1 MDIYD
6 YAMQMERDGE
16 NYYAELRERTTN
28 QGLKTILGMLISAEK
43 KHYALFQNMKQ
54 HQKVQVSDSPI
65 LVEVKN
71 IFVQMR
77 EQKDFSVDVAQKD
90 LYRKAQDIEVKS
102 RDFYRAKA
110 EEVTDASQKEA
121 FRKIAQE
128 EQRHF
133 IILENIINFV
143 SRPDIWLED
152 PEWYHLEEY

>member
-6 YAMQMERDGE
+6 YAMQMEKDGE
-16 NYYAELRERTTN
+16 NYYNELRNKTTN
-28 QGLKTILGMLISAEK
+28 QGLKAILGMLIAAEV

-54 HQKVQVSDSPI
+54 RAKVQVPDSPI
-65 LVEVKN
+65 LADVKN

-77 EQKDFSVDVAQKD
+77 ERKDFNVDVTQKE

-110 EEVTDASQKEA
+110 DEVTDASQKEA

-133 IILENIINFV
+133 IILE
-143 SRPDIWLED
+143 
-152 PEWYHLEEY
+152 